1 MSRTPDVLSY
11 RSVRYEIPDDL
22 KAEREKYSATPN
34 IKGLDDAA
42 ARICELFGYRTGD
55 VTRAFIKFH
64 TERTKKLAYHKIG
77 GNRYYS
83 DRDLFDLMH
92 FGTRP
97 TPDEKATA

>member
-1 MSRTPDVLSY
+1 MSRTPEALSY

-34 IKGLDDAA
+34 VKGLDDAA
-42 ARICELFGYRTGD
+42 ARICELFGYRSGD

-97 TPDEKATA
+97 SSNGQAIA